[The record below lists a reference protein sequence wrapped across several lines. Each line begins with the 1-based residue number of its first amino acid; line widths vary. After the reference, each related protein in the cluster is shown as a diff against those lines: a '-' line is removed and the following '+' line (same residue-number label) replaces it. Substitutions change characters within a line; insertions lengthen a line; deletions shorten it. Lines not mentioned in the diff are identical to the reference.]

1 MRAEFTNGFNGNVLV
16 AKDGEVVY
24 KKSFGY
30 RNLDSSLLLD
40 NYSVFELASISK
52 QFTAMGIL
60 LLEQRGKLA
69 LTDTLRKFFPELPYY
84 RISIYNLLT
93 HTSGLP
99 DYMSA
104 MKDKWD
110 HRQIAFNGD
119 LLAFLAKEKPVSN
132 FAPGQKFEYSNTG
145 YALLAAIIEKLS
157 GESYRDYMDQ
167 NIFKPLGMRHTR
179 VYNTRRFLKDT
190 IPGYAYGYIFSVPN
204 QKYMMPDSLKDYD
217 FVYYLDGITG
227 DGTVNSTT
235 GDLLKW
241 ESALLNNKLLK
252 KEAQQSMLSFH
263 SLMDTTKKT
272 YYGYGV
278 ELGKNEFGRYMAHD
292 GGWPGYRTSM
302 IHYIDSG
309 YTIIVLSNNQS
320 YAVNI
325 SDAIA
330 RIIYGKYIDF
340 PYQHREITL
349 DNTILDNYTG
359 KYLVPQ
365 AIELV
370 KRGNKLYRHLP
381 GTSPESDV
389 ELKPESS
396 TKFFYANHTD
406 VQLAFDID
414 AQGHVKKAYAIV
426 CGIIREI
433 KKI

>member
-1 MRAEFTNGFNGNVLV
+1 MRRKLILGLLLFPLCICAQQKRIEQYMRAEFTNGFNGNVLV

-217 FVYYLDGITG
+217 YVYYL
-227 DGTVNSTT
+227 
-235 GDLLKW
+235 
-241 ESALLNNKLLK
+241 
-252 KEAQQSMLSFH
+252 
-263 SLMDTTKKT
+263 
-272 YYGYGV
+272 
-278 ELGKNEFGRYMAHD
+278 
-292 GGWPGYRTSM
+292 
-302 IHYIDSG
+302 
-309 YTIIVLSNNQS
+309 
-320 YAVNI
+320 
-325 SDAIA
+325 
-330 RIIYGKYIDF
+330 
-340 PYQHREITL
+340 
-349 DNTILDNYTG
+349 
-359 KYLVPQ
+359 
-365 AIELV
+365 
-370 KRGNKLYRHLP
+370 
-381 GTSPESDV
+381 
-389 ELKPESS
+389 
-396 TKFFYANHTD
+396 
-406 VQLAFDID
+406 
-414 AQGHVKKAYAIV
+414 
-426 CGIIREI
+426 
-433 KKI
+433 